1 VPFEVEKRDLMS
13 TVVLRDVHKDYGK
26 VKAVRGIS
34 FECADREILAILGPS
49 GAGKTSTL
57 KMIAGLE
64 AVTRGEI
71 SKDGRLINF
80 LPPEKRNTAMVFESY
95 ALYPH
100 FTVYENIAFPLRSK
114 SAQLKGE
121 TIDTRVR
128 EVAEMLQIEPLLGR
142 KPAELSGGQKQRV
155 SLGRALAKRA
165 EILLLDEPLS
175 HLDAKLRHHMRRELK
190 KYQRSLNTTVIYVTH
205 DYLEAL
211 ALASKIVVLNV
222 GVIHQI
228 GKPGEVY
235 NNPADTFVAALIGQP
250 RINLIPCRIQN
261 GSAEELTCISRDG
274 SFHVSCPLAAEQLPP
289 DCREV
294 LVGIRPQYLH
304 ITPNL
309 DDGGMAGE
317 IYVSEYMG
325 TDSIVEVK
333 VGDHILKVLAQEHD
347 YSIAQAVKIQV
358 LKKDIMLFD
367 VHTGKKLLNHQ
378 DRTYST
384 KS

>member
-1 VPFEVEKRDLMS
+1 MS
-13 TVVLRDVHKDYGK
+13 TVVLKDVHKDYGK

-64 AVTRGEI
+64 SITMGEI
-71 SKDGRLINF
+71 FENGRLVNF

-100 FTVYENIAFPLRSK
+100 LSVYDNIAFPLRSR
-114 SAQLKGE
+114 SVQLKGE
-121 TIDTRVR
+121 SIDARVL
-128 EVAEMLQIEPLLGR
+128 EVADMLQIGPLLGR

-155 SLGRALAKRA
+155 ALGRALAKRA
-165 EILLLDEPLS
+165 EVLLLDEPIS

-190 KYQRSLNTTVIYVTH
+190 KYQQALNTTVIYVTH

-211 ALASKIVVLNV
+211 ALASTIVVLNM
-222 GVIHQI
+222 GVIHQT
-228 GKPGEVY
+228 GSPGVVY
-235 NNPADTFVAALIGQP
+235 NRPADTFVATLIGQP
-250 RINLIPCRIQN
+250 RINLVPCRIQN
-261 GSAEELTCISRDG
+261 TSAPELECISGDG
-274 SFHVSCPLAAEQLPP
+274 SFRVPCPLPADQLPSG
-289 DCREV
+289 CREV
-294 LVGIRPQYLH
+294 LVGIRPQFLQL
-304 ITPNL
+304 TPNL
-309 DDGGMAGE
+309 DDDGIAGE

-333 VGDHILKVLAQEHD
+333 VGDHLLKVLTKEHG
-347 YSIAQAVKIQV
+347 YRIAQAVKLQV

-367 VHTGKKLLNHQ
+367 AQTGKNLLNHREP
-378 DRTYST
+378 DASHG
-384 KS
+384 S

>member
-1 VPFEVEKRDLMS
+1 MS
-13 TVVLRDVHKDYGK
+13 TIKLRDVHKHYGQ

-64 AVTRGEI
+64 PITRGEI
-71 SKDGRLINF
+71 FDNGNLINF
-80 LPPEKRNTAMVFESY
+80 LPPEKRNAAMVFESY

-114 SAQLKGE
+114 SAQLNRE
-121 TIDTRVR
+121 AIDTRVQ
-128 EVAEMLQIEPLLGR
+128 EIAEMLQIKPLLDR
-142 KPAELSGGQKQRV
+142 RPAELSGGQKQRV

-165 EILLLDEPLS
+165 EVLLMDEPLS

-190 KYQRSLNTTVIYVTH
+190 KYQRSLDTTIIYVTH

-211 ALASKIVVLNV
+211 ALAHKIVILNM

-228 GKPGEVY
+228 GTPGEVY
-235 NNPADTFVAALIGQP
+235 NHPADTFVASLIGQP

-261 GSAEELTCISRDG
+261 GSAGELTCVSKDG
-274 SFHVSCPLAAEQLPP
+274 SFHVPCPLAAAQLPP
-289 DCREV
+289 DLREV
-294 LVGIRPQYLH
+294 LVGIRPQYLR
-304 ITPNL
+304 ISPDP
-309 DDGGMAGE
+309 DDQGMAGE
-317 IYVSEYMG
+317 IYVSEYRG

-333 VGDHILKVLAQEHD
+333 VGEHVLKSLTMEHD
-347 YSIAQAVKIQV
+347 YRIAQAVRIQAS
-358 LKKDIMLFD
+358 KTDIMLFD
-367 VHTGKKLLNHQ
+367 TDTGKNLSGHMNHNSQ
-378 DRTYST
+378 VER
-384 KS
+384 

>member
-1 VPFEVEKRDLMS
+1 
-13 TVVLRDVHKDYGK
+13 
-26 VKAVRGIS
+26 
-34 FECADREILAILGPS
+34 
-49 GAGKTSTL
+49 
-57 KMIAGLE
+57 
-64 AVTRGEI
+64 
-71 SKDGRLINF
+71 
-80 LPPEKRNTAMVFESY
+80 
-95 ALYPH
+95 
-100 FTVYENIAFPLRSK
+100 
-114 SAQLKGE
+114 
-121 TIDTRVR
+121 
-128 EVAEMLQIEPLLGR
+128 MLQIEPLLGR

-228 GKPGEVY
+228 GTPGEVY

>member
-1 VPFEVEKRDLMS
+1 
-13 TVVLRDVHKDYGK
+13 
-26 VKAVRGIS
+26 
-34 FECADREILAILGPS
+34 
-49 GAGKTSTL
+49 
-57 KMIAGLE
+57 
-64 AVTRGEI
+64 
-71 SKDGRLINF
+71 
-80 LPPEKRNTAMVFESY
+80 
-95 ALYPH
+95 
-100 FTVYENIAFPLRSK
+100 
-114 SAQLKGE
+114 
-121 TIDTRVR
+121 
-128 EVAEMLQIEPLLGR
+128 MLQIESLLGR

-228 GKPGEVY
+228 GIPSEVY
-235 NNPADTFVAALIGQP
+235 NKPADTFVAALIGRP

-261 GSAEELTCISRDG
+261 GSAEELACISRDD
-274 SFHVSCPLAAEQLPP
+274 SFHVPCPLAAEQLPP

-304 ITPNL
+304 ISPNL
-309 DDGGMAGE
+309 DDRGMAGE

-325 TDSIVEVK
+325 TDSIVEIK
-333 VGDHILKVLAQEHD
+333 VGDHILKVLTQEHN
-347 YSIAQAVKIQV
+347 YSIAQAVRIQV
-358 LKKDIMLFD
+358 LKMDIMLFD
-367 VHTGKKLLNHQ
+367 MHTGKNLLNNQ
-378 DRTYST
+378 DRVYST

>member
-1 VPFEVEKRDLMS
+1 MS
-13 TVVLRDVHKDYGK
+13 TIVLRDVHKDYGR
-26 VKAVRGIS
+26 VKAVQGIS

-64 AVTRGEI
+64 TITRGDIFE
-71 SKDGRLINF
+71 DGRLINF
-80 LPPEKRNTAMVFESY
+80 LPPEKRNAAMVFESY

-100 FTVYENIAFPLRSK
+100 FTVYDNIAFPLRSK
-114 SAQLKGE
+114 SARLGRE
-121 TIDTRVR
+121 TINKRVY
-128 EVAEMLQIEPLLGR
+128 EIAEMLQIESLLGR

-211 ALASKIVVLNV
+211 ALASKIVILNT

-228 GKPGEVY
+228 GTPSEVY

-250 RINLIPCRIQN
+250 SINLIPCRIQN
-261 GSAEELTCISRDG
+261 GNLGELTCISRDG
-274 SFHVSCPLAAEQLPP
+274 SFHVACPLAAEELAP
-289 DCREV
+289 DNREV
-294 LVGIRPQYLH
+294 LVGIRPQH
-304 ITPNL
+304 IHIAPNL
-309 DDGGMAGE
+309 DDGEIAGE
-317 IYVSEYMG
+317 VYVSEYMG
-325 TDSIVEVK
+325 TGSIVEVK
-333 VGDHILKVLAQEHD
+333 VGDHILKVLTQEHD
-347 YSIAQAVKIQV
+347 YRIAQAVKIQV
-358 LKKDIMLFD
+358 SKEDIMLFD
-367 VHTGKKLLNHQ
+367 MHTGKNLLHQQ
-378 DRTYST
+378 DRVDTTTS
-384 KS
+384 